1 MTQSV
6 HEEPSKT
13 APMTLVEGR
22 MIKPGHE
29 NDFYAWVHR
38 ALATSERFPG
48 SQSVKI
54 LTLGKEQS
62 VVRYIVHTFV
72 DESTGRAWVQSEE
85 RAKLLQEAATFST
98 PYTQTASGLEAWFT
112 LPDVPNAAPPK
123 WKLFLTTIPS
133 AYLAS
138 LVVILILNAFL
149 HGWSLLVTN
158 AIVTVFL
165 AFMLTYIGLPLSTR
179 ILHSWLYPQ
188 EKQSM

>member
-1 MTQSV
+1 MAQSL
-6 HEEPSKT
+6 HEEPSIE
-13 APMTLVEGR
+13 PVTLVEGR
-22 MIKPGHE
+22 TLKPGRE

-38 ALATSERFPG
+38 VLAASEHFPG
-48 SQSVKI
+48 NQGVTI

-62 VVRYIVHTFV
+62 AARYVVHRFAN
-72 DESTGRAWVQSEE
+72 EASELAWMQSEE
-85 RAKLLQEAATFST
+85 RATLMQAAAAFST

-112 LPDVPNAAPPK
+112 LPDAPDAAPPK

-138 LVVILILNAFL
+138 LAVILILNAFL

-158 AIVTVFL
+158 GIVTIFL

-179 ILHSWLYPQ
+179 LLHSWLYAQ
-188 EKQSM
+188 EK